1 MHTVELLEEALR
13 VAGALGYNVR
23 QEWLAGAGGG
33 ACEIKGRSQLFIDL
47 SLSVSDQ
54 LQVALDALDRANASY
69 RLVLSDPLRRA
80 LDAYQTKL
88 GRAA

>member
-1 MHTVELLEEALR
+1 
-13 VAGALGYNVR
+13 
-23 QEWLAGAGGG
+23 
-33 ACEIKGRSQLFIDL
+33 LFIDL

-69 RLVLSDPLRRA
+69 RLVLSDPLRRQ
-80 LDAYQTKL
+80 LVAYQTRL